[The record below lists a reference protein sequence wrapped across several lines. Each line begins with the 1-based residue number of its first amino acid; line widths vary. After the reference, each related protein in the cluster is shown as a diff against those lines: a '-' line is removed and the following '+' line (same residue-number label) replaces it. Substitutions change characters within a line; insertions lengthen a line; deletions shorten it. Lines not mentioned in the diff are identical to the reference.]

1 VKERKDRRKR
11 NKLLTEYIYIYIYME
26 VPEIYVGSET
36 NQETLA
42 MPVSTVYSCSLGGKQ
57 QIEVYN
63 NDGRIK

>member
-1 VKERKDRRKR
+1 
-11 NKLLTEYIYIYIYME
+11 ME

-36 NQETLA
+36 NQEALA

>member
-11 NKLLTEYIYIYIYME
+11 NKLLTEYIYME